1 MTVPAATNLD
11 FIREFRS
18 ELLSELTKFVS
29 SATIQAA
36 AKRLRLWHDG
46 QVQLDEEDST
56 AGLTF
61 LQYCVLDFARTG
73 TTALDRYR
81 FGNAPPEGSDK
92 ERFLDALAEASFT
105 IHKVTN
111 KLSDN
116 EVELED
122 VSNGDLH
129 VVREDGFW
137 KKATV
142 GTLIAT
148 RLVNLG
154 DVVITSG
161 VFFGLSAADPDD
173 ETPPRIPPVAN
184 KAQAL
189 QRTEALLQ
197 QLLAHR
203 NDPVDEAPRELSDK
217 ELA

>member
-1 MTVPAATNLD
+1 MTAPTATNLEL
-11 FIREFRS
+11 IREFRS

-36 AKRLRLWHDG
+36 AKRLRLWQNG
-46 QVQLDEEDST
+46 QVHLDEEDAT

-81 FGNAPPEGSDK
+81 FGNAAEAGSDK
-92 ERFLDALAEASFT
+92 ERFLDALADASFT

-111 KLSDN
+111 KISDN

-122 VSNGDLH
+122 VSNGDRH

-137 KKATV
+137 KKASP

-161 VFFGLSAADPDD
+161 VFFGLSSADPDD
-173 ETPPRIPPVAN
+173 ETPPRIPPVSN
-184 KAQAL
+184 KAEAL
-189 QRTEALLQ
+189 QRSEALLQ
-197 QLLAHR
+197 QLLSNR
-203 NDPVDEAPRELSDK
+203 SEPAPSTPPELSDK